1 MRKIIPLIALLCA
14 GGYFFWAKSQTDSPQ
29 PITEKAVSPPSKKI
43 VPTETKS
50 TGDIVEVSSVD
61 EQEVDSDSNLMW
73 AESDIAR
80 QVLYESGRLP
90 VDLNGETYLEIDVEA
105 LKNLSIGDYVDI
117 EMPGVEGDYDAL
129 VDKVKE
135 HASGNK
141 TVQMNLPGFG
151 SVYFVSFTFGKDT
164 VYGNLTLPSGS
175 YSLEAQGNYAW
186 VASKADLTKNHV
198 EDDLNFKLPEAK

>member
-29 PITEKAVSPPSKKI
+29 PITEKPVSPPSNKI

-50 TGDIVEVSSVD
+50 TEEVVEMPSAQ
-61 EQEVDSDSNLMW
+61 EQETNPDSALMW
-73 AESDIAR
+73 AESDVAR
-80 QVLYESGRLP
+80 QVLHESGRLP
-90 VDLNGETYLEIDVEA
+90 LDLNGETYLEIDVEA

-117 EMPGVEGDYDAL
+117 EMPGVKGNYDAQ
-129 VDKVKE
+129 VDKVQE

-141 TVQMNLPGFG
+141 SVQMNLPGYG
-151 SVYFVSFTFGKDT
+151 SVYFVNFTIGKNS

-186 VASKADLTKNHV
+186 VASKKDLTRSHLEEEV
-198 EDDLNFKLPEAK
+198 KLK

>member
-14 GGYFFWAKSQTDSPQ
+14 GGYFFWAKSHTDSPQ
-29 PITEKAVSPPSKKI
+29 PITEKPVSPPSKKI

-50 TGDIVEVSSVD
+50 TEEVVVMPSAQ
-61 EQEVDSDSNLMW
+61 EQEANPDSALMW
-73 AESDIAR
+73 AESDVAR
-80 QVLYESGRLP
+80 QVLHESGRLP
-90 VDLNGETYLEIDVEA
+90 LDLNGETYLEIDVEA

-117 EMPGVEGDYDAL
+117 EMPGVKGNYDAQ
-129 VDKVKE
+129 VDKVQE

-141 TVQMNLPGFG
+141 SVQMNLPGYG
-151 SVYFVSFTFGKDT
+151 SVYFVNFTIGKNS

-186 VASKADLTKNHV
+186 VASKKDLTRSHLEEEV
-198 EDDLNFKLPEAK
+198 KLK